1 MWILIIKKILKRK
14 YKDVI
19 EGLGTLKLYKLEKID
34 VLIKLIPICIKIV
47 PENSQNKKMATDSKI
62 EMWSDNFN
70 SLKILKN
77 KIKKKL
83 NDKNSIIKK
92 ETSLNKI

>member
-1 MWILIIKKILKRK
+1 M
-14 YKDVI
+14 
-19 EGLGTLKLYKLEKID
+19 EGLGTLKLYKLEKTD
-34 VLIKLIPICIKIV
+34 VLIELIFICIKIV
-47 PENSQNKKMATDSKI
+47 SENSQNKKMATASKI

-83 NDKNSIIKK
+83 KDKNSIIKK